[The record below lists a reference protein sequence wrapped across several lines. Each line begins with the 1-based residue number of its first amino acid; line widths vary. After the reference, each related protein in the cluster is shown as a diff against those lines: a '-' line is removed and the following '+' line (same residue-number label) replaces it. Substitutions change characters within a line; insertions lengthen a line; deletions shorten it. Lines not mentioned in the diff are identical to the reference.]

1 MTMLVAI
8 GLLIALAAWWLLTG
22 VVLWGSRGGP
32 IRQRLSL
39 AIWTTILIAG
49 LSVHAEASQAV
60 TPEASLL
67 AFLSVLGVWAW
78 QEIAFLTG
86 AVTGPNRAR
95 ATPDLRGWRRFWKAF
110 LTVSHHEVAMVLL
123 FAAVAFPSI
132 QAPNQTGLAT
142 FAVLWLMRLSA
153 KLHLMFGVKNFYDG
167 FLPNRLSHMETY
179 FRRRAFNWFLPVSL
193 LVGGWMAMLSWELI
207 QTPAQSQGA
216 VFGAALVLGLVLL
229 ALVEHVLLFLP
240 CQPERLWGW
249 ALGSR
254 ESRR

>member
-110 LTVSHHEVAMVLL
+110 LTVSHHRLRWCCFLL
-123 FAAVAFPSI
+123 RLPSP
-132 QAPNQTGLAT
+132 Q
-142 FAVLWLMRLSA
+142 FRL
-153 KLHLMFGVKNFYDG
+153 
-167 FLPNRLSHMETY
+167 PT
-179 FRRRAFNWFLPVSL
+179 RRVWRPSL
-193 LVGGWMAMLSWELI
+193 CSG
-207 QTPAQSQGA
+207 
-216 VFGAALVLGLVLL
+216 
-229 ALVEHVLLFLP
+229 
-240 CQPERLWGW
+240 
-249 ALGSR
+249 
-254 ESRR
+254 